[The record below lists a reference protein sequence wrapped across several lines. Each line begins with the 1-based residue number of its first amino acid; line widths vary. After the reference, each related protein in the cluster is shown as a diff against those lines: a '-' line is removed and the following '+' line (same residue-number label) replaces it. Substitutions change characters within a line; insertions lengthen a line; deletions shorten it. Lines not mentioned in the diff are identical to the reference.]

1 MKEYYEKTYEEV
13 INKMKCCHTV
23 GITNGQIF
31 VMLDVLEKIKREWPW
46 PTSLKPN
53 IFKAS

>member
-13 INKMKCCHTV
+13 INKMKSCHTV

-31 VMLDVLEKIKREWPW
+31 GMLDVLEKIKREWPW
-46 PTSLKPN
+46 PISLKPN